1 MEHFPKLSHLQS
13 FPAPS
18 QELVADGVA
27 KARAAAANSN
37 ISWGQME
44 EGGDMGSSMEK
55 IVQLK
60 EG

>member
-27 KARAAAANSN
+27 RARAAAANSH

-44 EGGDMGSSMEK
+44 EGDMGSSMEK